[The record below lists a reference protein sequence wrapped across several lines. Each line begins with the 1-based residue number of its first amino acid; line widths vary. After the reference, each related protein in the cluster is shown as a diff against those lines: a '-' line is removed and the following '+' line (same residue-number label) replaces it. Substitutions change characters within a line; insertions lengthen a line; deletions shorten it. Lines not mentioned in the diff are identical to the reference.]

1 MANNNDREPNTKKR
15 GRPANK
21 LTVKLFLLD
30 PDHETT
36 KVTKEIC
43 SQKAIEQLMQNGYG
57 PPRPGNECI
66 DFVQSVEQDVYEYI
80 SIALESHILSA
91 RL

>member
-30 PDHETT
+30 PDHGTT

-57 PPRPGNECI
+57 PPRAGNECM
-66 DFVQSVEQDVYEYI
+66 DFVLSFEQDVYEYL
-80 SIALESHILSA
+80 SMVLKSHILSV
-91 RL
+91 

>member
-15 GRPANK
+15 GRPTNK

-30 PDHETT
+30 PDHVTT

-57 PPRPGNECI
+57 PPRPGNECT
-66 DFVQSVEQDVYEYI
+66 DFVLSFEQAVHEYLSVV
-80 SIALESHILSA
+80 LKSHILSV
-91 RL
+91 

>member
-1 MANNNDREPNTKKR
+1 MANNEREPNTKKR

-30 PDHETT
+30 PNHETT

-57 PPRPGNECI
+57 PPRPGNECT
-66 DFVQSVEQDVYEYI
+66 DFVLSVEQDVYEYI
-80 SIALESHILSA
+80 SMVLKSHILSV
-91 RL
+91 